1 MKVTRLSLLGLLA
14 CLATAAPAAAASAPS
29 MSADPTIPALA
40 VSSGRL
46 KTLVAAV
53 TEAGLVEALS
63 GNGPFTV
70 FAPTDE
76 AFAKLPEG
84 TVATLLEPRNRE
96 TLVRILKHHVV
107 AGRLDAADLVGRGS
121 VETLAGTE
129 LELEAVRDRLLV
141 GEAVVETADL
151 GASNGVVHLIDRV
164 LMPPKQVSPLMTLLE
179 NAVSRG
185 APIFNDGNPAACAA
199 IYATALEAAVLVD
212 GYGIEPQAR
221 RRIASRLAEIAAMDD
236 PREQAWAYRRI
247 IDSLVSAIAEGGAA
261 GAAATTSS
269 RTPTRTATGVAGSGV
284 SSGKASHAASRMVFA
299 FDDAAEA
306 KRWATVLD
314 GVMGGLSTGRI
325 STSRGTVVFDGETSL
340 ENNGGFSS
348 MRVDLP
354 EGLFAGFDAVKLRV
368 KGDGREYRLGAKA
381 ARSMGAGGYWAPFA
395 TSKGEWIEVTI
406 PIADLE
412 RHFMGQGLPGRLDPE
427 DLRSLEFYIYDK
439 KAGPFRLEID
449 SIEAV
454 RTSDAS
460 FDA

>member
-1 MKVTRLSLLGLLA
+1 MVTRLALLGLL
-14 CLATAAPAAAASAPS
+14 LAAPTTPLSARPT
-29 MSADPTIPALA
+29 ANETIPAVA

-53 TEAGLVEALS
+53 TEAGLAGALS
-63 GNGPFTV
+63 GEGPFTV

-84 TVATLLEPRNRE
+84 TVASLLEPRNRE

-121 VETLAGTE
+121 VETLAGTS
-129 LELEAVRDRLLV
+129 LELAAVRDRLLV
-141 GEAVVETADL
+141 ADAVVETADVP
-151 GASNGVVHLIDRV
+151 ASNGVVHLIDRV
-164 LMPPKQVSPLMTLLE
+164 LMPPKQVAPLMTLLE

-199 IYATALEAAVLVD
+199 IYATALEAAILVD

-221 RRIASRLAEIAAMDD
+221 RRIASRLAEIDAMEDD
-236 PREQAWAYRRI
+236 REQAWAYRRI
-247 IDSLVSAIAEGGAA
+247 IDSLVSAISQGELAA
-261 GAAATTSS
+261 PAAA
-269 RTPTRTATGVAGSGV
+269 RAATAGSDSTPASATV
-284 SSGKASHAASRMVFA
+284 ARASSHAASRMVFA

-354 EGLFAGFDAVKLRV
+354 EGLFSGFDAVKLRV

-381 ARSMGAGGYWAPFA
+381 ARAMGAAGYWAPFA

-412 RHFMGQGLPGRLDPE
+412 RHFMGQRLPGRLEPE

-439 KAGPFRLEID
+439 KAGSFRLEID

-454 RTSDAS
+454 RTSGAS